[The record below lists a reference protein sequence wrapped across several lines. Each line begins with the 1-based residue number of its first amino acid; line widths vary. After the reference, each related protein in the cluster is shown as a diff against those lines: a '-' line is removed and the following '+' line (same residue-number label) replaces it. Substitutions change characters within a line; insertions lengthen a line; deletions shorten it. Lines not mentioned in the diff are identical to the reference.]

1 MKKYFGYLR
10 PREVAQYLNIP
21 LDEVEKM
28 IKGGELPSTIIAGE
42 VRVPWDQLEGWLDEE
57 VGEQELSKLSQ
68 HVKNVSEKDVRAFVK
83 SQKPAKGK
91 AKASP
96 SKTKKKR

>member
-28 IKGGELPSTIIAGE
+28 IKGGELPSTTIAGE
-42 VRVPWDQLEGWLDEE
+42 VRVPWDQLETWLDEE
-57 VGEQELSKLSQ
+57 VSEQELSKLSQ
-68 HVKNVSEKDVRAFVK
+68 HVKNVSEQDVKHFVK

-91 AKASP
+91 AKAAQP
-96 SKTKKKR
+96 KTKKKR

>member
-21 LDEVEKM
+21 LEEVEKM
-28 IKGGELPSTIIAGE
+28 IKGGELPSTTIAGE

-57 VGEQELSKLSQ
+57 VGEQELTKLSE
-68 HVKNVSEKDVRAFVK
+68 HVKGTSKQDVKRFLK
-83 SQKPAKGK
+83 SQAQPKTGRPKP
-91 AKASP
+91 
-96 SKTKKKR
+96 KKKK